1 MTIADGISLI
11 ISAIPTALVGF
22 GFWWVEHKLTKLDDR
37 RTKAQQE
44 REKRNQEAERIRE
57 RQQVLLVESV
67 GAAIALGEAT
77 ARAVQRI
84 PDAHCNGDMKQAL
97 SYAAEMKHKQK
108 EFLTEQGIHSI
119 YDDD

>member
-1 MTIADGISLI
+1 MTLSDWLSLVLT
-11 ISAIPTALVGF
+11 AIPAALVGF
-22 GFWWVEHKLTKLDDR
+22 GFWWVERKLTKLDEK

-44 REKRNQEAERIRE
+44 QDKRTQEAERIRE
-57 RQQVLLVESV
+57 QHQVLLVESV

-97 SYAAEMKHKQK
+97 NYAAEMKYKQK
-108 EFLTEQGIHSI
+108 KFLTEQGIHSI
-119 YDDD
+119 YDED